1 MRHQACDY
9 SAHMSAR
16 DPRSPL
22 LSARL
27 APQNA
32 KARDR
37 ILAAAYDLFSRQGIR
52 AVGIDAI
59 IEQSGV
65 ARMTL
70 YRHFTSKEQL
80 VLAFLE
86 QREMLWTSGWL
97 QAEVLSRAHNARDR
111 LLMIF
116 EVFDEWFRLDG
127 FEGCTFINVMLETAQ
142 PDDAVRKATVQY
154 LARIRTFLAGLAP
167 EAGIRD
173 ADGFAR
179 RWHIIMKGSIVSAAE
194 GDRKPAYAPGELR
207 SSSSTTRSRTKHS
220 ERRARAAYRDAETA
234 DDMLPRRLHRGGNY
248 DEARTHPSGRRRG
261 DRLLERRL
269 RDRRGR
275 MHRSGPLRDRARRR
289 EGAEARREL
298 PALRRHGVLLRQGLS
313 SR

>member
-1 MRHQACDY
+1 
-9 SAHMSAR
+9 MSVSS
-16 DPRSPL
+16 PRLPL

-86 QREMLWTSGWL
+86 QREMHWTSGWL
-97 QAEVLSRAHNARDR
+97 QAEVASRARAPRDR
-111 LLMIF
+111 LLAIF
-116 EVFDEWFRLDG
+116 DVFDEWFRLDG
-127 FEGCTFINVMLETAQ
+127 FEGCTFINVMLETSQ
-142 PDDAVRKATVQY
+142 PDDAVRRATVDY
-154 LARIRTFLAGLAP
+154 LARIRVFLADLAK

-173 ADGFAR
+173 ADAFAR
-179 RWHIIMKGSIVSAAE
+179 KWHIIMKGSIVSACE
-194 GDRKPAYAPGELR
+194 GDRNAGV
-207 SSSSTTRSRTKHS
+207 
-220 ERRARAAYRDAETA
+220 RAREIATLVVDDALA
-234 DDMLPRRLHRGGNY
+234 RG
-248 DEARTHPSGRRRG
+248 TH
-261 DRLLERRL
+261 
-269 RDRRGR
+269 
-275 MHRSGPLRDRARRR
+275 
-289 EGAEARREL
+289 
-298 PALRRHGVLLRQGLS
+298 
-313 SR
+313 